1 MLLKTAR
8 LEITC
13 LTMDMAEAMCAN
25 SQEED
30 NRRFVPD
37 EVYETPE
44 EARKAVAYLIEAE
57 RTERGPFVYPV
68 LLRDGTV
75 IGYVQACEM
84 ETGFEAGY
92 HIAKAYTGQGY
103 ATEAVTAFAPAIMD
117 RLGISELWGIAL
129 EENRASHRVLEKC
142 GFALVNQGMGSYQ
155 GQQRLLRRY
164 VLRR

>member
-8 LEITC
+8 LEIAR
-13 LTMDMAEAMCAN
+13 LIPEMAEAMYAN
-25 SQEED
+25 SQDED

-57 RTERGPFVYPV
+57 RTERGPFVYPA

-75 IGYVQACEM
+75 IGYVQACEIG
-84 ETGFEAGY
+84 TGFEVGY
-92 HIAKAYTGQGY
+92 HIAEAYTGQGY
-103 ATEAVTAFAPAIMD
+103 ATEAVTAFAPMIMD

-142 GFALVNQGMGSYQ
+142 GFALEYQGMGSYQ
-155 GQQRLLRRY
+155 GRQRPLRRY